1 MSEELNDYEGM
12 ERRQAERVDYVVPL
26 SYKVCKEETISK
38 LLEGY
43 TSNVSPQGLLCNIKD
58 RVNPD
63 SVLWLMFD
71 RDTLDFCSR
80 LEKSSLVY
88 QKGILGKVIRVQDGR
103 NGTYDVGIR
112 FITREEKDIRHWKP

>member
-1 MSEELNDYEGM
+1 MSEELKDYQGI
-12 ERRQAERVDYVVPL
+12 ERRQAERVDYAVPL

-58 RVNPD
+58 RVSQD
-63 SVLWLMFD
+63 SILWLMFD
-71 RDTLDFCSR
+71 RDTLDFCSQ
-80 LEKSSLVY
+80 LEKRSLVY
-88 QKGILGKVIRVQDGR
+88 QRGIVGKVVRVQDGQ

-112 FITREEKDIRHWKP
+112 FITRDEKDGRTWKP